1 MSRLVCY
8 TADQIPVVWDQVKG
22 HVKVAL
28 DRGSS
33 YTLEQVYKG
42 LCSKEMQLWTSH
54 RGYEIE
60 AAVVTTIQ
68 TVKDVKGCL
77 ILTAGGSNSDEWIAY
92 LPLME
97 DWARDNGCQ
106 EMRIYGRIGWAKRT
120 GYDIKYTK
128 MSKDL

>member
-8 TADQIPVVWDQVKG
+8 TSDQVPHVWSQVRK

-28 DRGSS
+28 DRGSN
-33 YTLEQVYKG
+33 YTLEQVYHA
-42 LCSKEMQLWTSH
+42 LCEADMQLWTSQK
-54 RGYEIE
+54 GYDIDP
-60 AAVVTTIQ
+60 AVVTSIQ

-77 ILTAGGSNSDEWIAY
+77 ILTAGGNNSDDWLKF

-97 DWARDNGCQ
+97 EWAREKGCQ
-106 EMRIYGRIGWAKRT
+106 EMRIYGRIGWARKT

-128 MSKDL
+128 MSKQL